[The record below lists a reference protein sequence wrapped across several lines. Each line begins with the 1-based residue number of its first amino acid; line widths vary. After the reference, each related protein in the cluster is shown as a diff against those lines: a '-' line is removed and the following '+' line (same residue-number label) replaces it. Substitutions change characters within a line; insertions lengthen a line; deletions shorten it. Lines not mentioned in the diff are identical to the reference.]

1 MNENRKIENRTG
13 EALPGASNRAGKR
26 IWEIDALRG
35 FLILCV
41 IASHALFF
49 LYGVKGVIKLPGWIR
64 FVMQYG
70 GALFV
75 VLSGLS
81 ATLGSRSLRRGALV
95 FAGGMLLTVGSVVAV
110 SMGWMGKNMI
120 IRFGVLHLLGFAMM
134 LYPLLKKL
142 PSAVLLP
149 LGMTV
154 VALGIWFELK
164 PVLVSVKFLF
174 PLGLR
179 YGGFSSGDYF
189 PILPHLGW
197 FCLGIVLGRT
207 LYPTKQTLL
216 PRVNTASPVLRFFCW
231 CGRNSLYIFILHLPL
246 LGGLLM
252 LIL

>member
-1 MNENRKIENRTG
+1 MQNAKCKMQNDRSRSEAKTG
-13 EALPGASNRAGKR
+13 KRSR

-75 VLSGLS
+75 ILSGLS

-95 FAGGMLLTVGSVVAV
+95 FAGGMLLTVGSVAAV
-110 SMGWMGKNMI
+110 SMDWLGKDMI

-142 PSAVLLP
+142 PSAVLMP

-154 VALGIWFELK
+154 VALGLWFELK

-179 YGGFSSGDYF
+179 YDGFSSGDYF